1 MIAADSRVVVVGR
14 AARAASGQPDV
25 NIVSCSCASVYRQ
38 LSSVG
43 SVTLSVRI
51 YVSCAPD
58 NMLKIHMLEHFV
70 QEEAN
75 GWVIVCVVEVMLSVL
90 SYSKPHFLDI
100 VHVSYNTLFLG
111 YITDLT

>member
-1 MIAADSRVVVVGR
+1 MTINVHVKSHSRTVGESMRAADSGVVVGR
-14 AARAASGQPDV
+14 AARVASGQPDV

-43 SVTLSVRI
+43 SVTLSVCA

-58 NMLKIHMLEHFV
+58 KMLKIHMLEHFV

-75 GWVIVCVVEVMLSVL
+75 G
-90 SYSKPHFLDI
+90 
-100 VHVSYNTLFLG
+100 
-111 YITDLT
+111 